1 MTVKPTNSDGLLLY
15 NSEHASGDGDFF
27 SLQIRDYFVEFAFD
41 LGSGIALV
49 RYVYTSQR
57 SFSNILNILL

>member
-1 MTVKPTNSDGLLLY
+1 VLY

-27 SLQIRDYFVEFAFD
+27 SLHLRDYFVEFAFD

-49 RYVYTSQR
+49 R
-57 SFSNILNILL
+57 